1 MKATEEHVEKNETI
15 QGQFEACAE
24 EAEEEDANDPQN
36 YAGFD
41 KELQELDTDDKE
53 VHRGKFM
60 RKEKNP
66 RFDNIKKDKKQKEY
80 KELHCEKFQRSTI
93 KNTQKKHKRHNTIE
107 ISSEDEEWQPSEEEI
122 NITDDEE
129 YSEKQGNQKNSSIT
143 KQITDSRK
151 KHRFEPKH
159 SKKKKT
165 IENMKKNEIQPEQ
178 TTSNQ
183 STFLMDV
190 EYRKPKKHQGKK
202 STKSEDHP
210 PPKKQKKKEEVE
222 IEIPKHLFTVMAQTL
237 REKQIDKSHV
247 KPQKLEWAGTATERK
262 RTSVI
267 YHHIPENLK
276 NFMWQNIELTEEE
289 KVLVEGKIM
298 KEMNGMFKCLHCN
311 EKSFQKKR
319 EIYRHVRIVH
329 SDASIMHVCGYDTC
343 NIGNNN
349 TTLL

>member
-1 MKATEEHVEKNETI
+1 MERNPGASLMGLGTELDRNTEAIQEKEIRAGPKQRNPDDENQHKIQIQADENERENQLKNERILHKQPVVLLKQISIQKIGITPRQQMKSTEEHVEKNETI

-24 EAEEEDANDPQN
+24 EAEEEDANDSQN

-93 KNTQKKHKRHNTIE
+93 KNTQQKCKRHNTIKM
-107 ISSEDEEWQPSEEEI
+107 SSEDEEWQPSEEEI
-122 NITDDEE
+122 NMTDDEE
-129 YSEKQGNQKNSSIT
+129 YSEKQGSQKNLSIT

-151 KHRFEPKH
+151 KYRFEPKH
-159 SKKKKT
+159 SKKNET
-165 IENMKKNEIQPEQ
+165 IDNMKKNEIQPEQ

-190 EYRKPKKHQGKK
+190 KYRKPKKHQGKK

-210 PPKKQKKKEEVE
+210 PPKK
-222 IEIPKHLFTVMAQTL
+222 
-237 REKQIDKSHV
+237 
-247 KPQKLEWAGTATERK
+247 
-262 RTSVI
+262 
-267 YHHIPENLK
+267 
-276 NFMWQNIELTEEE
+276 
-289 KVLVEGKIM
+289 
-298 KEMNGMFKCLHCN
+298 
-311 EKSFQKKR
+311 
-319 EIYRHVRIVH
+319 
-329 SDASIMHVCGYDTC
+329 
-343 NIGNNN
+343 
-349 TTLL
+349 